1 MRGHPIWLQF
11 QRAACGGFGIG
22 KPAELAQDRRVVGMH
37 FGLRGKLCD
46 GAAQMGIGLAKT
58 LVVIGQQP
66 EHMVCRGVC
75 LITLQH
81 APRQVG
87 GVRSIALGVE
97 AMQARDVALQPFVP

>member
-1 MRGHPIWLQF
+1 MRGDAIRLQF

-22 KPAELAQDRRVVGMH
+22 EPAELAQDRRVVGMH
-37 FGLRGKLCD
+37 FGLRGKMCD
-46 GAAQMGIGLAKT
+46 GAAQVSIGVAKP

-75 LITLQH
+75 LITSQH

-87 GVRSIALGVE
+87 GGRSIALGVE